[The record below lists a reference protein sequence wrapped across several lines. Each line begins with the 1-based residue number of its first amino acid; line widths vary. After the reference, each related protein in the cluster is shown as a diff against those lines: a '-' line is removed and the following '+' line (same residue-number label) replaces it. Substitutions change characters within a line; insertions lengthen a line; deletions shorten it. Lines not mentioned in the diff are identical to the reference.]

1 MARVRLGAAL
11 LIPPPVAEEID
22 GLRRALGDRS
32 LGRVPPH
39 LTLVPPV
46 NVAERDLGRALA
58 VLRAAAATVAGPLRL
73 VLGPPAT
80 FLPANPVVYLAVEG
94 PLDELGAV
102 RDRLL
107 SPPLAR
113 ASAWPFVAHVTLAEL
128 AGPGPAPR
136 PGLAAATGPLA
147 ETLPQ
152 PDTHDGPAARA
163 AAALGDYQVTTAID
177 RVYLLREV
185 RSEGRRRWVPLAD
198 AGFGTPAI
206 IGRGGLALELTR
218 SQMLDPEARSLLDAA
233 GADLVGPTAEGD
245 PQGDGP
251 EPARRWPRVGRLVVT
266 GRREGAAV
274 AVGVAWLAPDGGQV
288 MVLVDERHRHQG
300 IGSHI
305 LAAVEQSVRSGD
317 WGCSRLEA
325 VGPPGFYT
333 ARSRFSRPP
342 RGRP

>member
-1 MARVRLGAAL
+1 
-11 LIPPPVAEEID
+11 
-22 GLRRALGDRS
+22 
-32 LGRVPPH
+32 
-39 LTLVPPV
+39 
-46 NVAERDLGRALA
+46 LA

-113 ASAWPFVAHVTLAEL
+113 ATAWPFVAHVTLAEFG
-128 AGPGPAPR
+128 GPGPE
-136 PGLAAATGPLA
+136 PGPAGASGTPATATGPLA
-147 ETLPQ
+147 ETVP
-152 PDTHDGPAARA
+152 PPPTDTGPAARA
-163 AAALGDYQVTTAID
+163 AAALGDYRVTAAID
-177 RVYLLREV
+177 RVHLLREV

-233 GADLVGPTAEGD
+233 GAAPVDPTAEGS
-245 PQGDGP
+245 PEGEGP
-251 EPARRWPRVGRLVVT
+251 EPGHRWAWGRRLVVT

-300 IGSHI
+300 IGGHV

-325 VGPPGFYT
+325 IGPPGFYT
-333 ARSRFSRPP
+333 ARSRFSRPSP
-342 RGRP
+342 ARP